1 MSKQDDPKV
10 RIEKVP
16 LLPELED
23 KPEHPNLVAGTD
35 MSVMAFF
42 ADILRWLD
50 RRRAAKQ
57 RAKDRSSE

>member
-1 MSKQDDPKV
+1 MSKQDEPKV

-23 KPEHPNLVAGTD
+23 KPEHPNLVAGADT
-35 MSVMAFF
+35 SVMAFF
-42 ADILRWLD
+42 DDVLRWLD
-50 RRRAAKQ
+50 RRRAAKK